1 MSEQNER
8 DIEQIEQAWLTA
20 LVIWAVALG
29 VVFGALV
36 VLIWLVRIA
45 G

>member
-8 DIEQIEQAWLTA
+8 DIEQAWLTA
-20 LVIWAVALG
+20 LSIWVVVLG

-36 VLIWLVRIA
+36 ALMLSVRIA

>member
-20 LVIWAVALG
+20 LIIWVVVLG

-36 VLIWLVRIA
+36 ALMLSVRIA